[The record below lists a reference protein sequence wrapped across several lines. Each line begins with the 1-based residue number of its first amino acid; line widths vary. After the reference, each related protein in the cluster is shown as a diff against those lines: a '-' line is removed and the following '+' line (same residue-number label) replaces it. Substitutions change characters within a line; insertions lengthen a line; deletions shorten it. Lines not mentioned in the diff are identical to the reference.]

1 METKIKWNE
10 GEGYIT
16 ATYEGSGNG
25 SASISSDVNEG
36 IDREQS
42 IKVET
47 TDKSVSATLI
57 VSQEGLREV
66 FEPSDGLF
74 VLVDGGTYNVL
85 KVGGD
90 TPDVPVAVYTRLSYL
105 ESTGKQYINTGYIVQ
120 EDDVIEMQYTKFERT
135 TVVEYMFGTSDSN
148 GNLWAYINSN
158 SIYSRFGSDENK
170 SLSSTRW
177 KNVLTIQRGSVNIDG
192 TTGTLE
198 LDGMPQSPLYIFA
211 MNNKGTATGLST
223 IKTTGF
229 TIYKASGEIVMK
241 LRPCMRN
248 EDGAIGMLD
257 LVSGNF
263 FENLGSADFLYGGG
277 ANIHTGYEMM
287 DYLDCK
293 NDKVFDTGVYA
304 DKTTYVEV
312 LFRRSVTDVSEYLY
326 GTTSTTSSR
335 FTAYLTSS
343 GYWRYGSGAPTFSI
357 NDTLLHYAR
366 VTPGKTTVDNTSK
379 TFTVSEFTSPFTI
392 PLGGYTTA
400 DGIAVPDYQGH
411 IYYFRMWHGDELVA
425 DLMPCKR
432 LSDGVE
438 GFWDCVT
445 QSFVEPI

>member
-47 TDKSVSATLI
+47 TDKSVSATLV

-74 VLVDGGTYNVL
+74 VLADGGTYNVL

-90 TPDVPVAVYTRLSYL
+90 TPDVSVAVYTRLSYL
-105 ESTGKQYINTGYIVQ
+105 ESTGQQYINTGYVVQ

-135 TVVEYMFGTSDSN
+135 TVVEYMFGVSDSN

-177 KNVLTIQRGSVNIDG
+177 KNILTIQRGIVNIDG
-192 TTGTLE
+192 TTGTLD

-211 MNNKGTATGLST
+211 RNNNGTAIGLST
-223 IKTTGF
+223 IKTTGC
-229 TIYKASGEIVMK
+229 TISKANGEVVMK

-263 FENLGSADFLYGGG
+263 FENLGSADFLCGGG
-277 ANIHTGYEMM
+277 ANISDGYEII
-287 DYLDCK
+287 DYLDCQK
-293 NDKVFDTGVYA
+293 DKVLDTGVYA
-304 DKTTYVEV
+304 NKTTYVEV
-312 LFRRSVTDVSEYLY
+312 
-326 GTTSTTSSR
+326 
-335 FTAYLTSS
+335 
-343 GYWRYGSGAPTFSI
+343 
-357 NDTLLHYAR
+357 
-366 VTPGKTTVDNTSK
+366 
-379 TFTVSEFTSPFTI
+379 
-392 PLGGYTTA
+392 
-400 DGIAVPDYQGH
+400 
-411 IYYFRMWHGDELVA
+411 
-425 DLMPCKR
+425 
-432 LSDGVE
+432 
-438 GFWDCVT
+438 
-445 QSFVEPI
+445 